1 MLYIHVFG
9 CIRMVIVPL
18 IGFIFEHA
26 VVSSDDREHVI
37 LKALKLGAVHYI
49 VKPVC
54 FNDMKNLWKFV
65 VNYSDKSRKE
75 IYLGEEIESGGEQS
89 SETISDEDK
98 NADPEKKN
106 SKRKRSTK
114 EGNAP
119 KKSKVVWTQ
128 ELQARF
134 LDSVHFIGLES
145 TYARLW
151 PFTDSFLTN

>member
-1 MLYIHVFG
+1 M
-9 CIRMVIVPL
+9 MIVPL

-75 IYLGEEIESGGEQS
+75 TYLGEEIESGGEQS
-89 SETISDEDK
+89 SETISDE
-98 NADPEKKN
+98 DPEKKN

-145 TYARLW
+145 T
-151 PFTDSFLTN
+151 